1 MSIEFRFGRSTFS
14 SKYICFGKN
23 GPLSHQDT
31 WLPAV
36 IRRKKIISLP
46 LSLSPS
52 FFILFVRTHLRRYI
66 FIAKIITKYRRE
78 KHSRISKGANQ
89 RNSVL
94 WNLFCPLYHLFASLS
109 SRNAA
114 MLTLTSFHKRELK
127 ALSSLCF
134 LKLIVFLNNCTIKS
148 SEVDCLLVICYT

>member
-1 MSIEFRFGRSTFS
+1 MRPPAAADVDRVSFRAIDVLVEIYLFREKWTLVS
-14 SKYICFGKN
+14 SGYMAACSY
-23 GPLSHQDT
+23 P
-31 WLPAV
+31 P
-36 IRRKKIISLP
+36 KKIISLP

-52 FFILFVRTHLRRYI
+52 FFILFVRTHLRRYT

-94 WNLFCPLYHLFASLS
+94 WNLFCSLYHLFASLS

-127 ALSSLCF
+127 ALSSL
-134 LKLIVFLNNCTIKS
+134 
-148 SEVDCLLVICYT
+148 